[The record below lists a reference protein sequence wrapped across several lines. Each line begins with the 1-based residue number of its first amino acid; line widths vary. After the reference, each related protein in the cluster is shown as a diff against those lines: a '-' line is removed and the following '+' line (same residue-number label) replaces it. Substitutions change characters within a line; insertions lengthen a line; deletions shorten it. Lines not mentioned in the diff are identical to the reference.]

1 MSRSSRRLGDRL
13 TSQFSAVS
21 SSLPSLLHGA
31 PVRLDASEA
40 GVAALALCGAS
51 LVLPEIPGYPGVTC
65 PLRAATGVPC
75 PLCGLTTSLR
85 ALLALDPAT
94 SLALSPL
101 GAAVVGGGLVALRMR
116 GRPLTLPRASIAA
129 TLGLSWIVQ
138 LLRFSPL

>member
-1 MSRSSRRLGDRL
+1 VSGSSRQLRDGL
-13 TSQFSAVS
+13 TGRVSAVS
-21 SSLPSLLHGA
+21 SSLPSVLHGA

-85 ALLALDPAT
+85 ALLALDPAA

-101 GAAVVGGGLVALRMR
+101 GAVVFCGGLAAL
-116 GRPLTLPRASIAA
+116 GRWGRALTLPRASLAA

-138 LLRFSPL
+138 LLRFPPL